1 MTPCSHDRNAL
12 ARRLFDGIAQS
23 YEGPARVFSLCQ
35 YHSWHR
41 FLISRIELTAEA
53 RVLDVCTG
61 TGLIAMEIARRGRCE
76 VTGLDL
82 SQRMLDSALQGI
94 QAEGLDS
101 RISLVA
107 GQAEDLPFADDS
119 FDVVVFSYLLRY
131 VDDPQATINE
141 LVRVLKPGGQ
151 MASLEFYIPQGPVL
165 YPLWLAHTR
174 LLMPLGSR
182 LFTQGWREVGS
193 FLGRS
198 ISDFYRKHPLQ
209 EVRLMWKR
217 AGIADVNI
225 EKLSLGGAVVMWGRK
240 GPASEE

>member
-1 MTPCSHDRNAL
+1 MTLSSHDRNAF

-23 YEGPARVFSLCQ
+23 YEGPARVFSLHQ

-41 FLISRIELTAEA
+41 FLISRIALTAES

-61 TGLIAMEIARRGRCE
+61 TGLIAMRIAQKSGCE

-82 SQRMLDSALQGI
+82 SQRMLGSALQSI
-94 QAEGLDS
+94 QAEGLNS

-107 GQAEDLPFADDS
+107 GQAESLPFADAS

-131 VDDPQATINE
+131 VEDPQATINE
-141 LVRVLKPGGQ
+141 LARVLKPGGQ
-151 MASLEFYIPQGPVL
+151 MASLEFYIPQGPIL

-174 LLMPLGSR
+174 LLMPLGAR
-182 LFTQGWREVGS
+182 LLTQGWREVGS

-198 ISDFYRKHPLQ
+198 ISDFYRKYPLQ
-209 EVRLMWKR
+209 EVRLMWER
-217 AGIADVNI
+217 AGIAGVRI
-225 EKLSLGGAVVMWGRK
+225 EKQSLGGAVVMWGRK
-240 GPASEE
+240 GPVSEE